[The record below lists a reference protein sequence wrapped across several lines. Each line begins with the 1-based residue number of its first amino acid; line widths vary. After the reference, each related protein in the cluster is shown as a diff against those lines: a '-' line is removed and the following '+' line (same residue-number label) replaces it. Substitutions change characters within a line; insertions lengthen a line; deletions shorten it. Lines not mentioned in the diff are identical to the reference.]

1 MYTILML
8 HPLISTFQTSMY
20 NMLICN
26 TQKNDAYISGR
37 GGAGLVNSA
46 DICMKV
52 SSCKVQSNTF
62 IHKTLLHPL

>member
-26 TQKNDAYISGR
+26 TQKNDAYITGR
-37 GGAGLVNSA
+37 GGAGLGSIA

-52 SSCKVQSNTF
+52 S
-62 IHKTLLHPL
+62 